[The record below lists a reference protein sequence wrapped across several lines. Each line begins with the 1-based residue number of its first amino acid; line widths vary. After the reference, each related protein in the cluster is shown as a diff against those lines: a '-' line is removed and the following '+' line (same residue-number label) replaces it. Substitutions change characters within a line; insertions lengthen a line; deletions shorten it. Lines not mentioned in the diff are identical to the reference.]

1 MSISYEEDSTKQGAV
16 GVIKMDNGDL
26 DALNEVM
33 DQYYFIDQQALL
45 RYALVALLSSN
56 DNKLYIKRDDDMVSL
71 SVADKLIKSKN
82 AMAG

>member
-33 DQYYFIDQQALL
+33 DQYNFIDQQALL

-82 AMAG
+82 AVAG